1 MREAIIQH
9 DSQINKDKL
18 QKELNRGKP
27 NNKSKFTSGLLWGGV
42 IFFIIIAAVAI
53 GAAIKKKFES

>member
-1 MREAIIQH
+1 LTDTRAISQFARTMREATIQH

-27 NNKSKFTSGLLWGGV
+27 NNKSKFTSGLL
-42 IFFIIIAAVAI
+42 
-53 GAAIKKKFES
+53 